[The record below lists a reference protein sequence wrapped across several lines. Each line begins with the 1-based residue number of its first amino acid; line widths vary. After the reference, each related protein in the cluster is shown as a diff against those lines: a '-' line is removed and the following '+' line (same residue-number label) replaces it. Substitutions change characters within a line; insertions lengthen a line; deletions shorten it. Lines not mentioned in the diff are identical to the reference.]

1 MSESLLQDVLT
12 CPNLPSL
19 PAVAVR
25 LLELTGDP
33 DVAMKDIAQLVQ
45 QDQALAAKVLKT
57 VNSSFYGLSSRC
69 GSIERAMGYLG
80 LNTVKSLVLGFSLV
94 ETTKNA
100 EDGFDLDAHWRR
112 AIVGASGARKIAQLV
127 GGVDPEEAFTAA
139 LFQDMGMLAAFA
151 EMKSRYI
158 DAIDGVPHRV
168 LCSSEKES
176 FGFDHTKIGTGLAE
190 KWKLPEEICEAIR
203 CHHDPEGVLPK
214 HEALARVVSL
224 GAILTDAMDGS
235 TAKSAIRKLERLTTQ
250 WYAKKAPDV
259 EALIEEVSETSKT
272 LAKMFDQNIGDFPDA
287 AELMAQAQE
296 QGIEHQV
303 SQQRQAEELAKEA
316 FIDGLTRVANRKRFD
331 SELDRVYKE
340 YLGSNKGFGVLF
352 FDADKFKNV
361 NDTYGHAAGD
371 AVLIELAKRT
381 VDTIGEMG
389 MVCRYGGEEF
399 AVIIPEASLDE
410 CAMLGEQVCSTINAA
425 PFDLSMIE
433 GMPDT
438 LSVTVSV
445 GVSSV
450 DAGEPSRLSSGDL
463 IVQEAD
469 ECVYAAKEDGRNNVK
484 VFGRYKKAS
493 SPSASPTPT
502 VTPTDPQP
510 TQQSTPAQ
518 STPAKSVTNAKSKA
532 SHGRILLVEDDALA
546 ATLVISLIKRRS
558 KVDIQWVKSGTK
570 ACILLESGKFI
581 GENGLDLIICDF
593 NLPGCNGHEVL
604 RVAKNSTTVADV
616 PFFLLTGST
625 DINMREES
633 HRLGVT
639 KFIHKDEFCADVNK
653 WMGEV
658 LRPMQAA
665 A

>member
-1 MSESLLQDVLT
+1 MTDSLLQDVLS
-12 CPNLPSL
+12 CSNLPSL
-19 PAVAVR
+19 PAVAVK
-25 LLELTGDP
+25 LLELTSDP
-33 DVAMKDIAQLVQ
+33 DVAMKDIAKLVQ

-100 EDGFDLDAHWRR
+100 GEGFDLEAHWRR
-112 AIVGASGARKIAQLV
+112 AIVGASGARKIAQVV

-151 EMKSRYI
+151 AMKTRYTET
-158 DAIDGVPHRV
+158 IDGVPHRV
-168 LCSSEKES
+168 LCGLEKET
-176 FGFDHTKIGTGLAE
+176 FGFDHAKVGTGLAE

-203 CHHDPEGVLPK
+203 CHHDPDDVLPS
-214 HEALARVVSL
+214 HESLARVVSL
-224 GAILTDAMDGS
+224 GAILTDAMDGK
-235 TAKSAIRKLERLTTQ
+235 TAKSAIRKLERLTSL
-250 WYAKKAPDV
+250 WYAKRAPDV
-259 EALIEEVSETSKT
+259 ESLIEEVAETSKT

-303 SQQRQAEELAKEA
+303 AQQRQAEELAKEA
-316 FIDGLTRVANRKRFD
+316 SIDGLTRVANRKHFD
-331 SELDRVYKE
+331 IELDRVYNE
-340 YLGSNKGFGVLF
+340 YLRSNKGFGVLF

-381 VDTIGEMG
+381 SDTIGDMG
-389 MVCRYGGEEF
+389 VVCRYGGEEF
-399 AVIIPEASLDE
+399 AIIVPNATLDE
-410 CAMLGEQVCSTINAA
+410 CAMLGEQVCSVIDAS

-433 GMPDT
+433 GMPAT
-438 LSVTVSV
+438 LRVTVSV

-450 DAGEPSRLSSGDL
+450 DAGKPGRLASGDQ

-484 VFGRYKKAS
+484 VYGRFGKKAEQ
-493 SPSASPTPT
+493 TPA
-502 VTPTDPQP
+502 V
-510 TQQSTPAQ
+510 STPAAESV
-518 STPAKSVTNAKSKA
+518 STQESAPLTTRQPPTVAPAPTNKPKA
-532 SHGRILLVEDDALA
+532 VGRLMLVEDDALA

-570 ACILLESGKFI
+570 ACILLESGKFV
-581 GENGLDLIICDF
+581 GDDALDLIICDF
-593 NLPGCNGHEVL
+593 NLPGCNGYEVL
-604 RVAKNSTTVADV
+604 RVAKNSMTVADV
-616 PFFLLTGST
+616 PFYMLSGST
-625 DINMREES
+625 DADMKDES
-633 HRLGVT
+633 HRLGAT
-639 KFIHKDEFCADVNK
+639 QFIHKDEFCANVNK
-653 WMGEV
+653 WIDEV
-658 LRPMQAA
+658 LSSVQAA